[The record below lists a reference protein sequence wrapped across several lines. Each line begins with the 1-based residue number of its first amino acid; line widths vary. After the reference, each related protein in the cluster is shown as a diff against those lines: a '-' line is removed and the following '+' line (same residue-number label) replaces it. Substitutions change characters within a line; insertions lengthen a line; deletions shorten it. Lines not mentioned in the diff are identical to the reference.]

1 MPSLAATDTFY
12 LSCLATVDMALVV
25 VVVFYFSCG
34 FGGGGGGGGGLVFDF
49 VCGFFFSGL
58 WLVEVVVVGF

>member
-1 MPSLAATDTFY
+1 
-12 LSCLATVDMALVV
+12 MALVV

-34 FGGGGGGGGGLVFDF
+34 FGGGGGGGLVFDF

>member
-1 MPSLAATDTFY
+1 
-12 LSCLATVDMALVV
+12 MALVV
-25 VVVFYFSCG
+25 VVVFYCSCG
-34 FGGGGGGGGGLVFDF
+34 FGGGGGGLVFDF

>member
-1 MPSLAATDTFY
+1 
-12 LSCLATVDMALVV
+12 MALVV

-34 FGGGGGGGGGLVFDF
+34 FGGCGGGGGGCLVFDF